1 MSKLRTVLHK
11 LISPYQSAF
20 IHNRW
25 ITENQVIVQE
35 MLHSFKAGK
44 MKEGLMA
51 IKLDHQKAYDR
62 VNWSFIKVVLI
73 KFGFSEVFINWIMEC
88 ITSMSFEVL
97 INGGKSENFKP
108 ERGMRQGDP
117 LSPYIFILG
126 QKILSRLLE
135 KEFRHHNIIGVKAS
149 VGGPAITHVIYADD
163 VVLFS
168 KACRKEAAT
177 INQCLETY
185 CSCLG
190 QTLNRSKSGVFFSNH
205 CQK

>member
-1 MSKLRTVLHK
+1 
-11 LISPYQSAF
+11 
-20 IHNRW
+20 
-25 ITENQVIVQE
+25 
-35 MLHSFKAGK
+35 
-44 MKEGLMA
+44 MA

-73 KFGFSEVFINWIMEC
+73 KFGFNEVFINWIMEC

-97 INGGKSENFKP
+97 INGGKSENFKS
-108 ERGMRQGDP
+108 ERRLRQGDL
-117 LSPYIFILG
+117 LSSYIFILG
-126 QKILSRLLE
+126 QEMPLE

-149 VGGPAITHVIYADD
+149 VKGPAITHVIYADD

-185 CSCLG
+185 CSWLC

>member
-11 LISPYQSAF
+11 LISPCQSAF

-25 ITENQVIVQE
+25 IDENQVIIQE
-35 MLHSFKAGK
+35 MLHSFKARK

-73 KFGFSEVFINWIMEC
+73 KFGFNEVFINWIMEC
-88 ITSMSFEVL
+88 ITSVSFEVL
-97 INGGKSENFKP
+97 INGGKSENFKS
-108 ERGMRQGDP
+108 ERRLRQGDL
-117 LSPYIFILG
+117 LSSYIFILG
-126 QKILSRLLE
+126 QEMLLE

-149 VGGPAITHVIYADD
+149 VKGPAITHVIYADD

-168 KACRKEAAT
+168 KACRKEATT

-185 CSCLG
+185 CSWSG